1 MPTIAHYQ
9 SNLFAQGQPSLRDQI
24 EFHRIALDE
33 SSWID
38 LSPGWVQGADDLFA
52 SLHQELEW
60 HGGSRPMYG
69 KLVQEPR
76 LHASLGDIDQR
87 HPVIG
92 AMKNSL
98 IYRYGL
104 GITAGFANLY
114 RDGNDSVAWHA
125 DRIGSD
131 EVDPIVAIVSLGAP
145 RRFALRPMGG
155 GSAERFVLNSG
166 DLLVMGGA
174 CQHSWEHCVKPQAN
188 ADPRISLSFRHV
200 EDNPY
205 SAPGHRSFLAR

>member
-1 MPTIAHYQ
+1 MPAIAHYQ
-9 SNLFAQGQPSLRDQI
+9 SSLFAQGEPSLRDRA

-38 LSPGWVQGADDLFA
+38 LSPGWIHGADDLFA
-52 SLHQELEW
+52 SLHRELEW

-69 KLVQEPR
+69 ELVQEPR
-76 LHASLGDIDQR
+76 LHASLGDVAQQ
-87 HPVIG
+87 HPIIG
-92 AMKNSL
+92 AMNESL
-98 IYRYGL
+98 TARYGP
-104 GITAGFANLY
+104 GINAGFANLY

-125 DRIGSD
+125 DRIGRR

-155 GSAERFVLNSG
+155 GPAERFVLNSG

-174 CQHSWEHCVKPQAN
+174 CQHSWEHCVKPQVN

-205 SAPGHRSFLAR
+205 LIPGHRSFVVH